1 MGSTSLEFYHGRLS
15 WEVKMGEISVRSLS
29 EDERKEYNRTVIK
42 ELLKQFFQCKLSS
55 FERKE
60 YNRIVMKELFGL
72 AITKEEE
79 RLEKKGDA
87 ELKRQYFINIIHRQ
101 LQ

>member
-1 MGSTSLEFYHGRLS
+1 MD
-15 WEVKMGEISVRSLS
+15 KISKRSLS
-29 EDERKEYNRTVIK
+29 ED
-42 ELLKQFFQCKLSS
+42 
-55 FERKE
+55 ERKE

-72 AITKEEE
+72 EITKKEE

-87 ELKRQYFINIIHRQ
+87 EIKRQYLINIIHLQ